1 MYEFRRF
8 GSERLSSRVRGLEKK
23 NIPKICNYTNMI

>member
-23 NIPKICNYTNMI
+23 KFLKFVIIQT